1 MEAGTMFGYMNIF
14 IYNPQAKRARR
25 LKNKIINYL
34 THLGVKGE
42 IIEIK
47 IKDLVAKGVSEAI
60 EKGADTIVAIGGDG
74 LINRV
79 IQSLVNTGI
88 NMGFIPTGNT
98 NFMANILGIPDW
110 KKGCE
115 SLIKKKTIDMNLGL
129 ISGERYFTSSIEVEG
144 KSKEKE
150 GFFKNLFKKEEKK
163 YHPINMHIEDGNSKF
178 RVQTDISSIL
188 ITTVPIPMP
197 EEFDIEKEIEEQKLN
212 IIIKSKPDKEGRRSK
227 DSITTLKGQKIE
239 IESKSGVYIKADGE
253 HSGKASVKIEM
264 VKKCLKA
271 IIAEK

>member
-1 MEAGTMFGYMNIF
+1 MFGYMNIF